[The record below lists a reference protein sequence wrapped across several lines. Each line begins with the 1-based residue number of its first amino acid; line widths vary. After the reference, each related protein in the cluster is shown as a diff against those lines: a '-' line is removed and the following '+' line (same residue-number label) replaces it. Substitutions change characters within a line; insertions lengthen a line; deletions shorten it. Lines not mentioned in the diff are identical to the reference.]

1 MLPRVLGKCHRN
13 LSESSRPDASG
24 LVWFVGLPVAGT
36 RVVRNGPVR
45 GRFLVDP
52 RDVGVGGA
60 TFAEA
65 KGRTQRTEGTSDG
78 EGCTGEG
85 DVAVPEELSPRD
97 DDAITL
103 LVVQRKD
110 REQPWGFFPGQC
122 VGFGAQC
129 FGVGNR
135 GSKPG
140 AVLFVM
146 S

>member
-1 MLPRVLGKCHRN
+1 M
-13 LSESSRPDASG
+13 
-24 LVWFVGLPVAGT
+24 
-36 RVVRNGPVR
+36 
-45 GRFLVDP
+45 
-52 RDVGVGGA
+52 
-60 TFAEA
+60 
-65 KGRTQRTEGTSDG
+65 
-78 EGCTGEG
+78 
-85 DVAVPEELSPRD
+85 AVPEELSPRD

-140 AVLFVM
+140 VVLFVM